1 MTPPTTRN
9 FFALS
14 AIQLNQTI
22 PPLKKEKT
30 ARGTVKARP
39 KTNRAIK
46 PVIILKELHRLG

>member
-39 KTNRAIK
+39 KDSQPCDETK
-46 PVIILKELHRLG
+46 PFKGTFL